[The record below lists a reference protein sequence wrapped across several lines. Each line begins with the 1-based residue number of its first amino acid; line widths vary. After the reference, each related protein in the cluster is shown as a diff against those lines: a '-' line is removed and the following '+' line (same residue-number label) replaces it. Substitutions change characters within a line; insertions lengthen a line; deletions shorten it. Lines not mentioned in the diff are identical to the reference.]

1 MTDLAD
7 GGWQGDEAKSEQ
19 HLKLSAEDNRTV
31 TQFWERA
38 AAARGELDSTM
49 KGLEEQSAAR
59 GGRLEGLG
67 YSLKGLDSLRR
78 KVAVPVGKRGDRA
91 EDVCAGIDDLN
102 RYTLTFETDNYVQG
116 TKETYERLREQGYE
130 PLSEQNTWQD
140 PVYKG
145 LNTTWQ
151 HKERE
156 ERFELQ
162 FHTPESF
169 AAKSENHELYELARG
184 GSFDEKSTEKEPNRA
199 TAYYQAS
206 DLLQNERYAN
216 VRTPE
221 GVDELGKVKVRA
233 TLNPQVSPE
242 IVAEVRQMEADL
254 KATHAAE
261 AAERARGEAEAK
273 SVGLAMDDPLQAES
287 PDLKNRLATKPASQ
301 ERRQDP
307 EALSMAP
314 VPTQA
319 RGRGPSLK

>member
-38 AAARGELDSTM
+38 AAARGELDNTM
-49 KGLEEQSAAR
+49 KGLETQSAAR
-59 GGRLEGLG
+59 GGKLEGLQ

-78 KVAVPVGKRGDRA
+78 KVAVPTQRGASA
-91 EDVCAGIDDLN
+91 EDVCAEVDDLN

-116 TKETYERLREQGYE
+116 AKETYERLREQGYE
-130 PLSEQNTWQD
+130 PLSESNTWQD

-151 HKERE
+151 HTERE

-184 GSFDEKSTEKEPNRA
+184 GSFDQKNTKEQPNRS

-216 VRTPE
+216 VRIPE

-242 IVAEVRQMEADL
+242 VVAEVRQMEADL
-254 KATHAAE
+254 KATHAE
-261 AAERARGEAEAK
+261 AAARARAEAEAK
-273 SVGLAMDDPLQAES
+273 SVGLEMDDPLQSEKQ
-287 PDLKNRLATKPASQ
+287 DLKNRLAANAST
-301 ERRQDP
+301 P
-307 EALSMAP
+307 ESTRKAAEAPYRDP
-314 VPTQA
+314 VPRQSHS
-319 RGRGPSLK
+319 RGPSLT